1 MSESLISVVAA
12 ALTVLGAVFT
22 AILTYRATRKRD
34 VTTDALTS
42 RRDTIA
48 DRDALIETLQKDI
61 RGLKGDM
68 QGQRVETSE
77 LRSEVKDVRNHNSA
91 LTIFIYKML
100 AILRK
105 HNLIDEINI
114 MDVPEDIHI

>member
-34 VTTDALTS
+34 VTTEALTS